1 MSRGGRRDRNGF
13 ESWGG
18 YMAAKKAKLE
28 DQFKKTALHQEHCN
42 EDSESNVAAANG
54 NKGIFDGVA
63 IYVNGYTG
71 K

>member
-1 MSRGGRRDRNGF
+1 
-13 ESWGG
+13 
-18 YMAAKKAKLE
+18 MAAKKAKLE
-28 DQFKKTALHQEHCN
+28 DQFKKTAQHQEHCN
-42 EDSESNVAAANG
+42 EDSESNVAANG